1 VDYSAG
7 AKGGGDSGTGSSVGA
22 KGGFRAAGQAALWVP
37 SKGQRR
43 VACGE
48 QHAGSFGGRWVSR
61 CGQQRGCQGESDR
74 SHGAGSSKGAG
85 EVAVWYVC
93 GEQLQC
99 MCVWGALVEQ
109 CGVDRSAYVKR
120 DDEA

>member
-1 VDYSAG
+1 VVRVAVWVLWGGSELRDKQHCG
-7 AKGGGDSGTGSSVGA
+7 CRAKGSVEWHVVSITQGP
-22 KGGFRAAGQAALWVP
+22 L
-37 SKGQRR
+37 
-43 VACGE
+43 
-48 QHAGSFGGRWVSR
+48 GGRWVSQ

-74 SHGAGSSKGAG
+74 SHGAGSSKNAG